1 MVIEATALVIVFA
14 AGLFLVAL
22 GGASLLVPSNASRFL
37 LGFAGSPSKHF
48 TELALRLLIGGAFV
62 LHAPQMLFPFAF
74 RLFGCVLLATTA
86 GLLLIPWRWH
96 HSFARRMVPEALRFL
111 PLLGF
116 SSVAFGGL
124 ILLAVFRGNS
134 S

>member
-1 MVIEATALVIVFA
+1 MVIEATALAIVVA

-48 TELALRLLIGGAFV
+48 AELALRLLIGGAFV
-62 LHAPQMLFPFAF
+62 LHGPQMLFPFAF

-96 HSFARRMVPEALRFL
+96 HGFARRVVPEALRSL

-116 SSVAFGGL
+116 SSVALGGL
-124 ILLAVFRGNS
+124 VLLAVFCGNAA
-134 S
+134 